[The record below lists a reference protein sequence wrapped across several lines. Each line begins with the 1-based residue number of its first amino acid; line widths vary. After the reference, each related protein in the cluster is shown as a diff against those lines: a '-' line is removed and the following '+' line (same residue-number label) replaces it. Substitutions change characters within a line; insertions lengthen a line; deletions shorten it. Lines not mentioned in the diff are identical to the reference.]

1 MVGCNPVTEDVM
13 VTNWWTWVWASLG
26 VGYRQGG
33 LLCCS
38 PWSCKSWT
46 QLSDWTDWTLHEMV
60 ALSFSRGWGWGSS
73 SLRDRTQVSYIAG
86 GFFANWA
93 TREGQL
99 SVRINIFSTFVNLL
113 YLSFCYLKSFVIM
126 FHRERRKLYNIALF
140 MYMFMGYIFKLD
152 IHCLKYKLVFSEQ

>member
-1 MVGCNPVTEDVM
+1 MTEDVMVGCNPMTEDVM

-99 SVRINIFSTFVNLL
+99 SVRINMFSTFVNLL
-113 YLSFCYLKSFVIM
+113 YLSFCYLKSFFINLPVSQGEKKIIQ
-126 FHRERRKLYNIALF
+126 HSLVYVYVYGLYF
-140 MYMFMGYIFKLD
+140 
-152 IHCLKYKLVFSEQ
+152 